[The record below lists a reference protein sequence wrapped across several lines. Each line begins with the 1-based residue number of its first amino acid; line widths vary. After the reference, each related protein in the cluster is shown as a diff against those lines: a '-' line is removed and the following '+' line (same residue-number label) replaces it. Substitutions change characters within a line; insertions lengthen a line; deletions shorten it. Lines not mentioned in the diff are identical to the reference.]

1 VPIPRLSGTRRGNP
15 SGFFE
20 KNDLQAYSLNSVTGK
35 PNADDSFTIHL
46 GGCDDGRANCLPLA
60 GDGFY
65 YQWRMY
71 EPGEA
76 IMRREFSFN
85 LQQEVE

>member
-1 VPIPRLSGTRRGNP
+1 MLIVRPENQPEIKVGTESKGEIY
-15 SGFFE
+15 F
-20 KNDLQAYSLNSVTGK
+20 
-35 PNADDSFTIHL
+35 ADDSFTIHL

-76 IMRREFSFN
+76 ILRREFSFN
-85 LQQEVE
+85 LPEEVK